1 MKERLT
7 LAVRIS
13 SRSLVPDDGPAM
25 GPPEWAPTSESCSM
39 NMNFERARFN
49 MVEQQVRPWEVID
62 ERILAQMEAI
72 HREDFVPVRYRKLA
86 FADLCIP
93 LPHGEIMMR
102 PKVEGRMLQALGLGE
117 DETALEI
124 GTGSGYITACLAGLC
139 KQVVSVEYYEDLHRG
154 AAARLEEK
162 GVQNVE
168 LFQGDVMSGWQP
180 EQAHDVVVVTG
191 SVPEVPES
199 FRGWVNPGGRLFVI
213 TGKSPA
219 MEARLLTR
227 LGVTDWEEES
237 LFETDL
243 PRLINSETPPE
254 FEF

>member
-1 MKERLT
+1 
-7 LAVRIS
+7 
-13 SRSLVPDDGPAM
+13 
-25 GPPEWAPTSESCSM
+25 M

-62 ERILAQMEAI
+62 ERVLSQMESI
-72 HREDFVPVRYRKLA
+72 QREDFVPVRHRKLA
-86 FADLCIP
+86 FADLSIP
-93 LPHGEIMMR
+93 LQHGEAMMR
-102 PKVEGRMLQALGLGE
+102 PKVEGRMLQALGLTE

-139 KQVVSVEYYEDLHRG
+139 KRVCSVEYHEDLHKD
-154 AAARLEEK
+154 AAARLREK
-162 GVQNVE
+162 GVDNVE
-168 LFQGDVMSGWQP
+168 LFHGDAMSGWQP

-191 SVPEVPES
+191 SVPTVPEA
-199 FRGWVNPGGRLFVI
+199 FLGWVNPGGRLFIV
-213 TGKSPA
+213 TGEEPA

-227 LGVTDWEEES
+227 LGVSDWSEES

-243 PRLINSETPPE
+243 PRLINSEPPPV